1 MSERLRTAFVRLR
14 EYIGTRRR
22 APRRPVRLD
31 VTLRVRRTSGTTAR
45 PLELR
50 CHTQDISKNG
60 IALVVPAIRVGDVY
74 LTGTDV
80 ILRLTLDLPDG
91 TDLTLG
97 ATPVRYHRLDTEP
110 DQEHR
115 YLIGARVVE
124 IGVTDRTRLDAL
136 LNQIRK
142 SKLKVVSKPHPTTVP
157 QVDR

>member
-31 VTLRVRRTSGTTAR
+31 VTLRVRPTTGTTAR
-45 PLELR
+45 PLELH

-60 IALVVPAIRVGDVY
+60 IALIVPAIRVGDVY

-80 ILRLTLDLPDG
+80 ILRLMLDLPDG
-91 TDLTLG
+91 TELALG
-97 ATPVRYHRLDTEP
+97 ATPVRYHKLETEP
-110 DQEHR
+110 DEEHG

-124 IGVTDRTRLDAL
+124 ISVTDRARLDAL

-142 SKLKVVSKPHPTTVP
+142 GKQSSSLNPRAATMP
-157 QVDR
+157 QVDQ